1 MRIPEH
7 TRDPTEHGPGMAATP
22 DAFRGGLPG
31 TLRPEHPPANPED
44 GLAQSARVRP
54 TSMQSDSTCTRT
66 RDACTVQPRTN
77 RTAMRLLLDHTR
89 TRGRSCALPLSS
101 LLLFSSRTLLPC
113 SLFFVLAIGSSPLHA
128 LCGCAS
134 PGPPP
139 GPPATRPRPVP
150 TREAH
155 GAARRSP
162 PTPCMAAPQ
171 SPTRLATL
179 CAQNLPRSQTGTH
192 HLSNPLFT
200 NVHPLRRK
208 N

>member
-54 TSMQSDSTCTRT
+54 TPMQSISTCTRT

-77 RTAMRLLLDHTR
+77 RTAVRLLLDRTR

-101 LLLFSSRTLLPC
+101 LLLFSSLLPHAFAV
-113 SLFFVLAIGSSPLHA
+113 LFVLLAGDLELPTARPLRLRLA
-128 LCGCAS
+128 RTSARAS
-134 PGPPP
+134 G
-139 GPPATRPRPVP
+139 
-150 TREAH
+150 H
-155 GAARRSP
+155 P
-162 PTPCMAAPQ
+162 PTSRAHA
-171 SPTRLATL
+171 
-179 CAQNLPRSQTGTH
+179 
-192 HLSNPLFT
+192 
-200 NVHPLRRK
+200 
-208 N
+208 